1 MEYTKKEDKSKFIS
15 YICCYKSVKLKNM
28 NYIGGLVT
36 AWTAMNMRRKN
47 MKPERPNIFLIC
59 WLAFCFG
66 FLFTYLIWM
75 IVF

>member
-1 MEYTKKEDKSKFIS
+1 
-15 YICCYKSVKLKNM
+15 M
-28 NYIGGLVT
+28 NYIGGLVA
-36 AWTAMNMRRKN
+36 AWTAMNMRRENMNMRREN

>member
-1 MEYTKKEDKSKFIS
+1 
-15 YICCYKSVKLKNM
+15 M
-28 NYIGGLVT
+28 NYIGGLVA
-36 AWTAMNMRRKN
+36 AWTTMNMRMRRKN
-47 MKPERPNIFLIC
+47 MKSERPNIFLIC

>member
-1 MEYTKKEDKSKFIS
+1 
-15 YICCYKSVKLKNM
+15 M
-28 NYIGGLVT
+28 NYIGGLVA

-47 MKPERPNIFLIC
+47 MKPERPNIFLFC

-75 IVF
+75 IFLFAG

>member
-1 MEYTKKEDKSKFIS
+1 
-15 YICCYKSVKLKNM
+15 M
-28 NYIGGLVT
+28 NYIGGLVA
-36 AWTAMNMRRKN
+36 AWTTAVCNTTNMRMRRKN
-47 MKPERPNIFLIC
+47 INRAKTERPNIFLIC